1 MAGLSNFPGNRYA
14 KTICNGL
21 SIKDEEILAQVYE
34 LRIGNLLALSR
45 ERRAA
50 GLDDLANES
59 RMQAEKMMGQ
69 E

>member
-21 SIKDEEILAQVYE
+21 SIKEEILAQVYE

-45 ERRAA
+45 EQRAA